1 MNTSDNI
8 LNLPIL
14 LMIVIIITSKAKRFH
29 TDNNRTDIMKKTI
42 AALTLIATMLV
53 PALAMASR
61 SDYQDYSH
69 TYPVSQ
75 SNAHHVNTAE

>member
-1 MNTSDNI
+1 
-8 LNLPIL
+8 
-14 LMIVIIITSKAKRFH
+14 
-29 TDNNRTDIMKKTI
+29 MKKTI

-53 PALAMASR
+53 PALAMAAR
-61 SDYQDYSH
+61 SDYQSYAG